1 MIYKATEKQV
11 DARQLNALALAYMGD
26 TVYDLYVRHYLLASG
41 LVRPNELHE
50 RASTYVS
57 AKAQAQVLQSLIEK
71 NLLTEEEKAV
81 AKRGRNAKSGS
92 LPKNTDHHTY
102 RYSTALE
109 ALIGYTYL
117 QERTKRLDEL
127 MTFAIEHRERKE
139 EG

>member
-1 MIYKATEKQV
+1 MIYKATDKQV
-11 DARQLNALALAYMGD
+11 DAKQLNALALAYMGD
-26 TVYDLYVRHYLLASG
+26 TVYDLYVRHYLLAHRY
-41 LVRPNELHE
+41 VRPNELHE

-57 AKAQAQVLQSLIEK
+57 AKAQAAVLQSLLSE
-71 NLLTEEEKAV
+71 NRLTEEEKAV

-117 QERTKRLDEL
+117 LERTKRLDEL
-127 MTFAIEHRERKE
+127 MMFAIAHKERKE